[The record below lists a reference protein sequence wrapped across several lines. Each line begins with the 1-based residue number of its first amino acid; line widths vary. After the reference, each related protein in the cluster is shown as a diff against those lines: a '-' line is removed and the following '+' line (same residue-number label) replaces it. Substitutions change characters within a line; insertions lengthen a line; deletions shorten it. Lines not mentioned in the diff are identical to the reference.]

1 MFLILMDM
9 MQKNVALI
17 LAAVSV
23 VGVLGIPLG
32 DPKFIPQALLL
43 EGCFVSLTVLTAKN
57 YKHVYIPN
65 FVLAGIVIAGNS
77 AFYKHIEIMTTLHPL
92 YNALVLIIGGYIL
105 QVLLLIANFLSY
117 KQHRRLTLSG
127 RSD

>member
-1 MFLILMDM
+1 
-9 MQKNVALI
+9 MQKNVVII

-43 EGCFVSLTVLTAKN
+43 EGSFISLAILTAKN
-57 YKHVYIPN
+57 YKRVYIPN
-65 FVLAGIVIAGNS
+65 FVIAGIVIVGNS

-92 YNALVLIIGGYIL
+92 YNALVLITGGYVL
-105 QVLLLIANFLSY
+105 QVLLLIANY
-117 KQHRRLTLSG
+117 WTYRQHKHLTLSG
-127 RSD
+127 RTD

>member
-1 MFLILMDM
+1 MNK
-9 MQKNVALI
+9 MQKNVAMI
-17 LAAVSV
+17 LTAVSV

-43 EGCFVSLTVLTAKN
+43 EGCFIALAVLTAKN

-65 FVLAGIVIAGNS
+65 FVIAGIVIVGNS

-92 YNALVLIIGGYIL
+92 YNALVLITGGYVL
-105 QVLLLIANFLSY
+105 QVLLLISNYLAY
-117 KQHRRLTLSG
+117 IQHKHLTLSG
-127 RSD
+127 RTD

>member
-1 MFLILMDM
+1 MNK
-9 MQKNVALI
+9 MQKNVVI
-17 LAAVSV
+17 VLAAVSV

-57 YKHVYIPN
+57 YKRAYIPN
-65 FVLAGIVIAGNS
+65 FVIAGIVIAGNS

-92 YNALVLIIGGYIL
+92 YNALVLIIGGYVL
-105 QVLLLIANFLSY
+105 QVLLLITNYLAY
-117 KQHRRLTLSG
+117 RQDKHLTLSD
-127 RSD
+127 RTN

>member
-1 MFLILMDM
+1 MNK
-9 MQKNVALI
+9 MQKNVALV

-43 EGCFVSLTVLTAKN
+43 ECCFVALTVLTAKN
-57 YKHVYIPN
+57 YKRVYIPN
-65 FVLAGIVIAGNS
+65 FVIAGIVIAGNS

-92 YNALVLIIGGYIL
+92 YNALVLIIGGYVL
-105 QVLLLIANFLSY
+105 QVLLLITNYLAY
-117 KQHRRLTLSG
+117 RQDKHLTLSD
-127 RSD
+127 RTN

>member
-1 MFLILMDM
+1 MNK
-9 MQKNVALI
+9 MQKNVVI
-17 LAAVSV
+17 VLAAVSV

-57 YKHVYIPN
+57 YKRVYIPN
-65 FVLAGIVIAGNS
+65 FVIAGIVIAGNS

-92 YNALVLIIGGYIL
+92 YNALVLIIGGYVL
-105 QVLLLIANFLSY
+105 QVLLLITNYLAY
-117 KQHRRLTLSG
+117 RQDKHLTLSD
-127 RSD
+127 RTN